1 MAGILFLTNDN
12 NALSFLVFLL
22 STSITNAI
30 SFRFL
35 YVMTDNK
42 KEKKKTKVYY
52 LWIAMC
58 MATNLLSTA
67 LFFLSAVI
75 LTVATP
81 LPLYWGWLFKGYWG
95 IYFVFWVIFSFFH
108 ITDKEE

>member
-1 MAGILFLTNDN
+1 
-12 NALSFLVFLL
+12 
-22 STSITNAI
+22 
-30 SFRFL
+30 
-35 YVMTDNK
+35 MTDNK